1 MLPIQA
7 KPVSR
12 SAQFEAAKVAPQ
24 VGASGPLC
32 NNCINACAM
41 VPVPI
46 ARFWCMFGCYSTGV
60 CPSL

>member
-24 VGASGPLC
+24 VGASQFDPCLLC
-32 NNCINACAM
+32 CTACSL
-41 VPVPI
+41 VPPP
-46 ARFWCMFGCYSTGV
+46 WDTLCKSGCDNIPGCT
-60 CPSL
+60 C